1 MNRLIVVALFLP
13 LTCLARLGDSSSRL
27 ESRYGR
33 CQGRNGSNYFYRAEG
48 YTFKA
53 FMINGTC
60 EVFDVSHNDKSKLSD
75 IEIDTFLK
83 KNGQDFRL
91 IDGPSPDKMYW
102 LDSPSGNEASYSQ
115 TNYNLT
121 FVSKKA
127 QSLNPEEANT
137 KAKTDRF

>member
-13 LTCLARLGDSSSRL
+13 LTCLARLGDSSSQL

-33 CQGRNGSNYFYRAEG
+33 CQGRNGILYFYRAEG
-48 YTFKA
+48 YTFEAVMIDGKCEA
-53 FMINGTC
+53 FFI
-60 EVFDVSHNDKSKLSD
+60 SHNDKSKLSD

-83 KNGQDFRL
+83 KNGRDFRL
-91 IDGPSPDKMYW
+91 IDGPSPDTMYW
-102 LDSPSGNEASYSQ
+102 RDSYSGNEASYRQ
-115 TNYNLT
+115 TSCSLQ

-127 QSLNPEEANT
+127 QSIDPEEADT

>member
-1 MNRLIVVALFLP
+1 MSRLFFLVLLLP
-13 LTCLARLGDSSSRL
+13 LTCLARLGDSPSRL

-33 CQGRNGSNYFYRAEG
+33 CVGKDGSLYFYRAEG

-53 FMINGTC
+53 FIINGTC
-60 EVFDVSHNDKSKLSD
+60 EVFDVSHGDRSELSD

-83 KNGQDFRL
+83 KNGQDLRL
-91 IDGPSPDKMYW
+91 LDGPDSGKVYW
-102 LDSPSGNEASYSQ
+102 LDSSNGSRAFYSL
-115 TNYNLT
+115 TNHNLS

-127 QSLNPEEANT
+127 QSLNPEETNT

>member
-33 CQGRNGSNYFYRAEG
+33 CQGRNGSLYLYRAEG
-48 YTFKA
+48 YEFAA
-53 FMINGTC
+53 FMIKGTC
-60 EVFDVSHNDKSKLSD
+60 EVFDVRHYDKSKLSD
-75 IEIDTFLK
+75 KEIDTFLK

-102 LDSPSGNEASYSQ
+102 LESSSGNRAFYSQ
-115 TNYNLT
+115 TNCNLT

-127 QSLNPEEANT
+127 QSLDPEEANT

>member
-1 MNRLIVVALFLP
+1 MNRLILVALFLP
-13 LTCLARLGDSSSRL
+13 LTCQARLGDSSSRL

-33 CQGRNGSNYFYRAEG
+33 CQGRNGSIYLYRAEG

-83 KNGQDFRL
+83 KNGQGFRMSE
-91 IDGPSPDKMYW
+91 GPNLGNMYW
-102 LDSPSGNEASYSQ
+102 LDSSNGNLAEYST

>member
-1 MNRLIVVALFLP
+1 MNRLILVALFLP
-13 LTCLARLGDSSSRL
+13 LTCQARLGDSSSRL

-33 CQGRNGSNYFYRAEG
+33 CQGRNGSNYLYRAEG

-83 KNGQDFRL
+83 KNGQDLRL
-91 IDGPSPDKMYW
+91 VDGPDPEKMYW
-102 LDSPSGNEASYSQ
+102 LDSYNGSRAFYSL
-115 TNYNLT
+115 TNHNLT

-127 QSLNPEEANT
+127 QSLDPEEANT

>member
-1 MNRLIVVALFLP
+1 MNRLIVVSLFLP
-13 LTCLARLGDSSSRL
+13 LTCLARLGDSSARL

-33 CQGRNGSNYFYRAEG
+33 CQGRNGSNYLFRAEG

-75 IEIDTFLK
+75 VEIDTFLK
-83 KNGQDFRL
+83 KNGRDYRL

-102 LDSPSGNEASYSQ
+102 LDSSSGNEASYSQ
-115 TNYNLT
+115 TNRNLT

-127 QSLNPEEANT
+127 QSLDPEEANT